1 MIIDEFCLMAKFTEY
16 NNLYFGGVLPYPQFG
31 LLHGCQTVGYF
42 SYLYDVPFGTSEK
55 IEITDFYDYT
65 EKQFRDVMVHEMI
78 HYYLY
83 YTGEDVKVKH
93 GKAFKR
99 KANEM
104 NRAYG
109 LNISQ
114 YVDISS
120 MKPRKGAPLLS
131 RLWFK
136 IIN

>member
-55 IEITDFYDYT
+55 IEMTDFYDY
-65 EKQFRDVMVHEMI
+65 
-78 HYYLY
+78 
-83 YTGEDVKVKH
+83 EDVKVKH

-131 RLWFK
+131 RLWYK

>member
-1 MIIDEFCLMAKFTEY
+1 M
-16 NNLYFGGVLPYPQFG
+16 
-31 LLHGCQTVGYF
+31 
-42 SYLYDVPFGTSEK
+42 
-55 IEITDFYDYT
+55 TDFYDYT

-93 GKAFKR
+93 SKAFKR